1 MGRIFT
7 ECSQKEIRFKN
18 RTIFLPFSNFPLP
31 ERFVPVIQNI
41 ASSKTGYSNQTQ
53 SSPGTY
59 KTKRKRGKI
68 FRNFLSCEVRMA
80 RLELAQENSHYPL
93 KVARLPFRHIRLNW
107 DCKGTA
113 KF

>member
-1 MGRIFT
+1 MSTPPRVSIPPDIQIKHRVHQT
-7 ECSQKEIRFKN
+7 LIR
-18 RTIFLPFSNFPLP
+18 
-31 ERFVPVIQNI
+31 Q
-41 ASSKTGYSNQTQ
+41 
-53 SSPGTY
+53 
-59 KTKRKRGKI
+59 KRKRGKI